1 MGFVV
6 PGSTY
11 LNLAFGLERGEV
23 INDEEG
29 MKTAWNFRKNLAWVL
44 KKLKG

>member
-1 MGFVV
+1 MGSVV

-11 LNLAFGLERGEV
+11 LNLAFGPERGEV

-29 MKTAWNFRKNLAWVL
+29 MKTTWNFGKNLAWVL